1 MVEQQSNWR
10 KRAILF
16 FTSQC
21 ISLFGSQIVQMAIV
35 WYVTLQTNS
44 GLWVA
49 AFSICSYLPQ
59 FFVSF
64 LGGVLADRYNRKYL
78 IIVADTLI
86 ATVTLLMLLIMP
98 YITAEPM
105 LLTTLLIMSIVRSAG
120 AGIQNPAV
128 NATIPQLVPEEHL
141 MRYNGI
147 NATMQ
152 SVVQFAAPAVA
163 AVVLSINTLRSTLG
177 IDVVTALIGIGLFLC
192 VRLPKQELSKQTPSI
207 LADMGVG
214 TRYAYSHKSIRKTL
228 TIYGL
233 FVFFTV
239 PAGYL
244 SGLLVSRVYGDTYWY
259 LTAVELVGFG
269 GMMLGG
275 LLMSVWGGF
284 KSRRLTL
291 AIALLLF
298 GAMAIGMGVSSFFYL
313 YLVLMG
319 LYGIALTAAQ
329 TTITTM
335 LQEETENTMQ
345 GRVFGLMSSLYSSCY
360 PIGMLLFGPMAD
372 KFSLQWIMI
381 GSGIVLIILALIA
394 YSEPKSEIEQ

>member
-10 KRAILF
+10 KRAIMF

-64 LGGVLADRYNRKYL
+64 FGGVLADRYNRKYL
-78 IIVADTLI
+78 IIGADTLI
-86 ATVTLLMLLIMP
+86 ATVTLFMLLIMP
-98 YITAEPM
+98 YITEEPM
-105 LLTTLLIMSIVRSAG
+105 LLTALLIMSVIRSAG

-163 AVVLSINTLRSTLG
+163 AVVMSINTLRTTLG

-192 VRLPKQELSKQTPSI
+192 VRLPKQERSNQTPSI
-207 LADMGVG
+207 FADMGVG

-244 SGLLVSRVYGDTYWY
+244 AGLLVSRVYGDTYWY
-259 LTAVELVGFG
+259 LTAAELAGFG

-313 YLVLMG
+313 YLVFMG

-329 TTITTM
+329 TTITTI
-335 LQEETENTMQ
+335 LQEETESTMQ
-345 GRVFGLMSSLYSSCY
+345 GRVFGLMSSLYSGCY
-360 PIGMLLFGPMAD
+360 PIGMLFFGPMAD
-372 KFSLQWIMI
+372 QFPLQWMMI
-381 GSGIVLIILALIA
+381 GAGIVLLILAFPA
-394 YSEPKSEIEQ
+394 RNP